1 MRQPQTGGR
10 RLDGRYRGSV
20 INNVDPMQQGRLLVS
35 VPDALGDD
43 PCLWAESAS
52 PLAGRQMGIY
62 AVPPIGSG
70 VWVEFQQ
77 GDPNDAVWTG
87 SYRGSTTDVPSM
99 ALASPPATPPIV
111 IQSQAQNRIIISS
124 VAGDGIR
131 IETSLG
137 TAGPFISISSTSGIV
152 LSDGSGGMVSVSKG
166 TVTVNQGALVV
177 K

>member
-1 MRQPQTGGR
+1 MRAPASGGR
-10 RLDGRYRGSV
+10 RLEGRYRGSV
-20 INNVDPMQQGRLLVS
+20 VNNIDPFNQGRLLVS

-52 PLAGRQMGIY
+52 PLVGSQMGIY

-87 SYRGSTTDVPSM
+87 GYRGSTADVPPM
-99 ALASPPATPPIV
+99 ATAAPPALPPIV

-124 VAGDGIR
+124 APGDGIR
-131 IETSLG
+131 LETAQG
-137 TAGPFISISSTSGIV
+137 PAGPSIQISTAAGIV
-152 LSDGSGGMVSVSKG
+152 LSDGTGGMVTISKG
-166 TVTVNQGALVV
+166 VVTINQGALLV